1 MNPASRLLEFVS
13 KAKSLPGNIPAIEGW
28 VNVLELE
35 KGNYIEVYTGI
46 ADIIQL
52 THDARK
58 AINCLNGYDND
69 KGLFLGPLNNVLSGI
84 DIVNMQA
91 PWEHLTSKFDSQTIL
106 GLQFC
111 SAVLDQHLKEASL
124 SDDEMRAWLQEI
136 EDLLISITTSE
147 VPDQLKIFFV
157 EHLEKLRS
165 ALLHYWIFGTVGVQ
179 VSVEKTFGALLV
191 RRSQLSAI
199 KDDSFF
205 KRFFDLFTNVA
216 NAITVFEGAQSL
228 KGSIL
233 SLLSGAS

>member
-1 MNPASRLLEFVS
+1 MNPASRLLEFVC
-13 KAKSLPGNIPAIEGW
+13 KARSLPGNLPAIQGW
-28 VNVLELE
+28 VNVLDLE
-35 KGNYIEVYTGI
+35 EGNFIEIYTGI

-52 THDARK
+52 AHDTSK
-58 AINCLNGYDND
+58 AINGLDGYD
-69 KGLFLGPLNNVLSGI
+69 KPLFLGQINKVLSGI
-84 DIVNMQA
+84 SVVNLQGS
-91 PWEHLTSKFDSQTIL
+91 WDNVKIQFDDLTVQ

-111 SAVLDQHLKEASL
+111 STVLDQHSGEASL
-124 SDDEMRAWLQEI
+124 SDDEIRIWLQEI

-191 RRSQLSAI
+191 RRLQLSAI